1 MDRKLRS
8 KLDENARRI
17 AILNDAV
24 KLMTKLC
31 ISDLSDLRKQKMLD
45 DLEKMRNDLK

>member
-8 KLDENARRI
+8 KLDVNAKSI

-31 ISDLSDLRKQKMLD
+31 TSDLSDLRKKKMLD
-45 DLEKMRNDLK
+45 NLEKIQNELK